1 MTTSSD
7 LYQQAILDLAKS
19 ADGAGRLEAPD
30 GAAQGDSPLCGD
42 RVRMEVKLKD
52 GRIVA
57 LAHEVKGCLLC
68 RAAAAAIGRHAAG
81 LDAAQVAAL
90 RAEVAA
96 LLAGQVSAAPSWPE
110 LKCFEP
116 VRPHRNRHGC
126 VLLPLDTLAAALDGA
141 LR

>member
-1 MTTSSD
+1 MTTSFD

-19 ADGAGRLEAPD
+19 ADGAGRLAAPD
-30 GAAQGDSPLCGD
+30 GTAQGDSPLCGD
-42 RVRMEVKLKD
+42 RVRMDVKLDD

-68 RAAAAAIGRHAAG
+68 RAAAAAIGRHAAD
-81 LDAAQVAAL
+81 LDAARVDAL
-90 RAEVAA
+90 RAEVSA
-96 LLAGQVSAAPSWPE
+96 LLAGADAAPWPE

-126 VLLPLDTLAAALDGA
+126 VLLPFDTLAAALDSA
-141 LR
+141 QRA

>member
-1 MTTSSD
+1 MSADD

-19 ADGAGRLEAPD
+19 ADGAGRLDAPD
-30 GAAQGDSPLCGD
+30 GTAQGDSPLCGD
-42 RVRMEVKLKD
+42 RVRMEVKLD
-52 GRIVA
+52 AGRIVA

-81 LDAAQVAAL
+81 LDAAQAAGL
-90 RAEVAA
+90 RGQLAA
-96 LLAGQVSAAPSWPE
+96 LLAGDGTEPAWPE

-126 VLLPLDTLAAALDGA
+126 VLLPFDVLSAALDSA
-141 LR
+141 QRT